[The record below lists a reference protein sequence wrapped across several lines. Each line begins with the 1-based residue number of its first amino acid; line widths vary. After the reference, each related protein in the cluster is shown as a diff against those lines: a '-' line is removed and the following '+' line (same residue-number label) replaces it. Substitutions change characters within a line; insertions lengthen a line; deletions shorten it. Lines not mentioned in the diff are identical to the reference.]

1 MGDLGGVSG
10 WGGIRT
16 HGTRK
21 RTPVFKTGAF
31 DHSATHMLG
40 PTLGVSSP
48 WVLRIVGLSL
58 LPFALQIWTLARST
72 PIPPAR
78 VRQVIGMDVAW
89 VLGSVVLLA
98 IDAVPWTAAGVAA
111 LCAVAAVVGAF
122 AVLQAL
128 GLRQAA

>member
-1 MGDLGGVSG
+1 MKTSVKSLLPRALRANAIFSAA
-10 WGGIRT
+10 T
-16 HGTRK
+16 GTALLALAD
-21 RTPVFKTGAF
+21 V
-31 DHSATHMLG
+31 LG

-58 LPFALQIWTLARST
+58 LPFAVQIWTLARST

-89 VLGSVVLLA
+89 VLASIVLLVV
-98 IDAVPWTAAGVAA
+98 DAVPWTAAGVAA

-122 AVLQAL
+122 AVLQTI

>member
-1 MGDLGGVSG
+1 MKTSVKSLLPRALCANAIFSAA
-10 WGGIRT
+10 T
-16 HGTRK
+16 GTALLALAD
-21 RTPVFKTGAF
+21 V
-31 DHSATHMLG
+31 LG

-58 LPFALQIWTLARST
+58 LPFAVQIWTLARST

-89 VLGSVVLLA
+89 VLGSIVLLVV
-98 IDAVPWTAAGVAA
+98 DAVPWTAAGVAA

-122 AVLQAL
+122 AVLQTI